1 MDIIINVFE
10 YMFIYMIF
18 LDFEVYLKLC
28 IFVNFWVRIF
38 WVVEM
43 RFRVFINFWVDSSN
57 CIVGCVWWIVVINFS
72 CNVLYW
78 YILIINLLIKLLN
91 ICLIIN
97 VNFF

>member
-43 RFRVFINFWVDSSN
+43 RFRVFINF
-57 CIVGCVWWIVVINFS
+57 
-72 CNVLYW
+72 
-78 YILIINLLIKLLN
+78 
-91 ICLIIN
+91 
-97 VNFF
+97 